1 MGGIIVK
8 LFPMPPQQ
16 QVNFQAHPTTLKL
29 ITQLKLFMK
38 FDTHILCTTMQIH
51 IKELWTSA

>member
-51 IKELWTSA
+51 IKEL